1 MNTRWKGHYSRLITV
16 LVILIFTMVG
26 CSKQKDKP
34 VIQNSQVPTNTITPS
49 STPEVTATPTPT
61 MKPVIYGESV
71 NEEQTV
77 FAIEKAFY
85 KDGLSFESAFF
96 YDDQRL
102 LIVQKD
108 ENSKTYLSIYN
119 IYSGKIE
126 KETQLEYE
134 LYIDTCTIGEN
145 GTIVLQTSWTN
156 SFVYLTKSLTTILT
170 AKEFKGEFSSI
181 APSQSGD
188 KFYYIDP
195 ELQNIY
201 QYDITNKQ
209 STLLMALDTKQEKI
223 QLNMEI
229 LDGKYI
235 TANYYGKDGTYGTL
249 LIEPGKK
256 NVISLD
262 GLSAPV
268 NVSNN
273 YLYLNDY
280 DRTSK
285 GYFELLHV
293 DKPRVIHKFYFSA
306 KEEGN
311 TFTVDGVAMKL
322 LSVLNVSGEELSG
335 ESDVLA
341 YLNAYSLSSMELER
355 RASIQA
361 SKVYE
366 YLGITNSE
374 EEEGTPSFIGTN
386 GMGISKD
393 QKIGLFTY
401 YIAGETRLLLWDM
414 TKEEEVVTEEEQSF
428 YFSNEEYSE
437 QENDALAARIK
448 DEYGV
453 TVYIRDKVV
462 RFFPDFA
469 VNALFDEKTTN
480 DALVEVEKL
489 LSKFPKGFFK
499 ELNYGEIQG
508 LEIYLCGHLV
518 QGSEQGVENPGGFAL
533 QYKNKQMIVLDA
545 TFPSNLATTLS
556 HEIMHAID
564 SRLEYQIYTKDAYPE
579 SVLEKWYKLNPKK
592 YDYKWGY
599 VDDDGVEYDAF
610 NNSKYTP
617 MDEDS
622 YDNVNNI
629 YFIDYYANTFPI
641 EDRARIFEA
650 LMTADTELP
659 YAFKS
664 KNLTKKAKYLCK
676 MIRMAMDTIEDD
688 SEEVY
693 YWERLL
699 MQ

>member
-1 MNTRWKGHYSRLITV
+1 MNIRWKRYYSRWITV
-16 LVILIFTMVG
+16 LVLLMFTIAG
-26 CSKQKDKP
+26 CSQQKEKP
-34 VIQNSQVPTNTITPS
+34 VIQNSQAPINTIMPS
-49 STPEVTATPTPT
+49 STPEVTATPVPT
-61 MKPVIYGESV
+61 VEPVIYGESV
-71 NEEQTV
+71 NEEETV
-77 FAIEKAFY
+77 YSIEKAFQ

-96 YDDQRL
+96 YDNQRL
-102 LIVQKD
+102 LIIQKD
-108 ENSKTYLSIYN
+108 ENSKTFLSIYN
-119 IYSGKIE
+119 VYSGEIE
-126 KETQLEYE
+126 QETQLEYE
-134 LYIDTCTIGEN
+134 LYIDSCTIGEN
-145 GTIVLQTSWTN
+145 GNIILQTSWAN

-170 AKEFKGEFSSI
+170 AKDLKGEFSSI

-188 KFYYIDP
+188 KFYYIDQG
-195 ELQNIY
+195 LQHIY
-201 QYDITNKQ
+201 QYDINKKQ
-209 STLLMALDTKQEKI
+209 STLLMSLDTKLERV
-223 QLNMEI
+223 QLNAEI

-235 TANYYGKDGTYGTL
+235 AANYYGKDGTYGTL
-249 LIEPGKK
+249 LMEPGKK
-256 NVISLD
+256 SVISLN

-280 DRTSK
+280 DQTSK
-285 GYFELLHV
+285 GYFELFQV
-293 DKPRVIHKFYFSA
+293 DKPRVIHKFYFSN

-311 TFTVDGVAMKL
+311 TFTVDGEAMKL
-322 LSVLNVSGEELSG
+322 LSVSNVSAGEVGG
-335 ESDVLA
+335 ENDVLA
-341 YLNAYSLSSMELER
+341 YLNAYNLTSMELER
-355 RASIQA
+355 KTSIQA

-366 YLGITNSE
+366 HLGITDNE
-374 EEEGTPSFIGTN
+374 EEEGTPSFIGTS

-393 QKIGLFTY
+393 KKIGLFTY
-401 YIAGETRLLLWDM
+401 YLAGENRLLLWDM
-414 TKEEEVVTEEEQSF
+414 TKEAEVVTEEEQSF

-437 QENDALAARIK
+437 QQNDDLAAKIK
-448 DEYGV
+448 EDYGV

-489 LSKFPKGFFK
+489 LSKFPKGFFE
-499 ELNYGEIQG
+499 ELNYGEIKG
-508 LEIYLCGHLV
+508 LEIYLCGQLV

-564 SRLEYQIYTKDAYPE
+564 SRLEYQIYNKDAYPD

-599 VDDDGVEYDAF
+599 VDDEGVEYNAF

-617 MDEDS
+617 MDEES
-622 YDNVNNI
+622 TDNVNNI
-629 YFIDYYANTFPI
+629 YFIDYYANTFPT

-650 LMTADTELP
+650 LMTADSELP

-676 MIRMAMDTIEDD
+676 MIRMAMDSIEDD

-699 MQ
+699 ME